1 MLCGMAKASSD
12 LALEAYAQTQ
22 SKVVAPMEVSHG
34 ASSNLD
40 LSFKGPIVMYYCYY
54 HLPYKT

>member
-40 LSFKGPIVMYYCYY
+40 LSFKGPIVMY
-54 HLPYKT
+54 KT